1 MAGFQEGRKDLS
13 SAIQAWDFTESTK
26 LLSDKQKMGCEFKPV
41 LATFIAVHQKIAYNK
56 MRKVVLPL
64 FLSAC
69 FMARVAAQKDGAKN
83 EMPVSPGRI
92 LQVDSAMVTHH
103 EITVKGQRVPYTAT
117 AGSIPVWDEDGKPV
131 AGVFYT
137 YYEREDVKDKSARPL
152 VISFNGGP
160 GTPSVWMEIG
170 YTGPRLLNIDDEGYP
185 VQPFGLRDNP
195 HSLLDVADIV
205 YVDPV
210 NTGYSRPVNKDIPGS
225 RFYGVNADIK
235 YLAEWIN
242 TFVTRKNRWASPKFL
257 IGESYGTTRVS
268 GLALEL
274 QDAHWM
280 YLNGVILV
288 SPTELGIERKGPLD
302 AALKLP
308 YFTATAWYH
317 KKLPADL
324 QQKDL
329 TDLLPEVENFTV
341 NELVPALS
349 RGGSLDDAA
358 RKAIAGKIARYSGIT
373 DKVVQ
378 ENNLDVS
385 FNLFWKEL
393 LREQGFTVGRLDSR
407 YRGIDKQTGGNE
419 PDYNAEL
426 TAWLQA
432 FTPAINIYLRDEL
445 NYKTDLKYNMFGR
458 VWPWDNENNHTGE
471 NLRQAIA
478 QNPFLHLLV
487 QSGYYDGACDY
498 FNAKYSMWQMDPG
511 GKLKGRL
518 KWEGYRSGHMMY
530 LRKEDLA
537 TANENLR
544 IFIRE
549 SIPQKGQPAKY

>member
-1 MAGFQEGRKDLS
+1 
-13 SAIQAWDFTESTK
+13 
-26 LLSDKQKMGCEFKPV
+26 
-41 LATFIAVHQKIAYNK
+41 
-56 MRKVVLPL
+56 MRKKIYFLVVPICL
-64 FLSAC
+64 F
-69 FMARVAAQKDGAKN
+69 VNVHAQNPKENTVRND
-83 EMPVSPGRI
+83 MPVSPGRI
-92 LQVDSAMVTHH
+92 LAVDSAIVTRH
-103 EITVKGQRVPYTAT
+103 EVTIKGQRVPYTAT
-117 AGSIPVWDEDGKPV
+117 AGCMPVWDDDGKPV

-137 YYEREDVKDKSARPL
+137 YYEREDIKDKAGRPL

-185 VQPFGLRDNP
+185 VQPYGMRDNP
-195 HSLLDVADIV
+195 HSILDVADIV

-210 NTGYSRPVNKDIPGS
+210 NTGYSRPVNKDIPGN
-225 RFYGVNADIK
+225 RFFGVNADIK

-288 SPTELGIERKGPLD
+288 SPTELGIERSGPLN

-308 YFTATAWYH
+308 YFAAAAWYH
-317 KKLPADL
+317 RKLPADL

-329 TDLLPEVENFTV
+329 TDVLPEVENFTI
-341 NELVPALS
+341 NELIPALS
-349 RGGSLDDAA
+349 KGGALEEAQ
-358 RKAIAGKIARYSGIT
+358 RKSIALKIARYSGLQER
-373 DKVVQ
+373 VVR

-393 LREQGFTVGRLDSR
+393 LRDQGFTIGRLDSR
-407 YRGIDKQTGGNE
+407 YKGLDKQTGGDN

-432 FTPAINIYLRDEL
+432 FTPAINIYLREEL
-445 NYKTDLKYNMFGR
+445 NYKTDLKYNMFGK
-458 VWPWDNENNHTGE
+458 VWPWDRQDDHTGE

-498 FNAKYSMWQMDPG
+498 FNAKYSMWQLDPG
-511 GKLKGRL
+511 GRLKGRL

-530 LRKEDLA
+530 LRKDDLA
-537 TANENLR
+537 TATENLR
-544 IFIRE
+544 IFISE
-549 SIPQKGQPAKY
+549 STPGKGQPAKY